1 MYLDSYSDLRQV
13 KVEFQPPK
21 AHLIPILEWV
31 GLPGRELLLIDVG
44 MVGAVQVLDENLRAL
59 EKGAGVL
66 PGNPFLAPTVI
77 GQVNVGE
84 DAVDRIL
91 PANDDLAHV
100 GRERQYG
107 I

>member
-1 MYLDSYSDLRQV
+1 MYFYSYSDLRPV

-21 AHLIPILEWV
+21 AQLIPILEWV

-59 EKGAGVL
+59 GKGTSVL
-66 PGNPFLAPTVI
+66 PGDPFLAPTVI
-77 GQVNVGE
+77 GQVNVGK

-91 PANDDLAHV
+91 PANDHLAHV